1 MEVELLFPVFLYKI
15 KKGKNGSR
23 IAFSVFCTRRE
34 KIDETEVNLLFASF
48 AVNVKKK
55 VHKCKCFYHFSR

>member
-1 MEVELLFPVFLYKI
+1 MEVELLFPVFLCKI

-48 AVNVKKK
+48 AVNVKKE
-55 VHKCKCFYHFSR
+55 SP